1 MGARV
6 IGALAPGGT
15 FAGYRIEALV
25 GRGGMGVVYR
35 ATDPSLERP
44 VALKLI
50 TPELAQD
57 ARFRARFLRESRLAA
72 ALDHP
77 NVVPIYEAGERE
89 GQLYLAMRYVS
100 GTDLKTTL
108 ERDGRLTPQRALP
121 ILEQIA
127 GALDAAHRRGLVH
140 RDVKP
145 ANMLVDEDGH
155 AYLTDFGVTK
165 QVGGASTD
173 AGTVVGTLDY
183 LAPEQIRGDPVDGR
197 ADCYALG
204 CVLYECLAGNPPF
217 RRATEGQ
224 TLWAHMQ
231 EGPPPLSSEPALD
244 PVLGRALAKE
254 PDERYG
260 SCIELI
266 RAARRPAQEAARD
279 LPQGRRRTSL
289 LPRPALEPPG
299 WLARRSVTL
308 AIVLL
313 VGGAALAAGLILIVG
328 ERSSPTDLRVPA
340 NAVARIDSG
349 TNRITGAT
357 PVGSGPTRI
366 DAGAGGVWVANFD
379 DRTLSRLD
387 PASGEEVRTISTEG
401 APTGLAVGAGAIW
414 VAHEFDETLSRV
426 DPGQNEVTAN
436 IALGNGV
443 TDVAAGAGAVWVVNG
458 LDGTVGRIEPGTN
471 NVVETFEIGGNPESL
486 AVGAGAVWV
495 ASGRTIL
502 RLNPASGAVTTIALR
517 SDATQV
523 AVGGAAVWISNGP
536 SDSVTKVDVETGTA
550 SRAIAVGDDPTG
562 IAVGAGGVWVANRL
576 DGTVSRIDPSTSAL
590 VETIEIGS
598 AVEDVTVDRD
608 TVWVTAPS
616 D

>member
-1 MGARV
+1 M

-35 ATDPSLERP
+35 ATDLSLERP

-50 TPELAQD
+50 TPELARD
-57 ARFRARFLRESRLAA
+57 AHFRARFLREPRLAA

-100 GTDLKTTL
+100 GSDLKTTL
-108 ERDGRLTPQRALP
+108 EREGSLTPQRALP

-145 ANMLVDEDGH
+145 ANMLLDEDGH

-183 LAPEQIRGDPVDGR
+183 LAPEQIRGGAVDGR

-204 CVLYECLAGNPPF
+204 CVLYECLAGKPPF
-217 RRATEGQ
+217 RRETEGR

-231 EGPPPLSSEPALD
+231 EEPPPLPTLPALD
-244 PVLGRALAKE
+244 PVLGKALAKE

-260 SCIELI
+260 SCLELI
-266 RAARRPAQEAARD
+266 EAARQPTREASTG
-279 LPQGRRRTSL
+279 LPRKRRAMSL
-289 LPRPALEPPG
+289 LQRSASGQPG
-299 WLARRSVTL
+299 WLVRRSMTL

-313 VGGAALAAGLILIVG
+313 VGGAALAVGLILLVG
-328 ERSSPTDLRVPA
+328 GGSSPTELRIPA
-340 NAVARIDSG
+340 NSVARIDSEA
-349 TNRITGAT
+349 NRVSGAT
-357 PVGSGPTRI
+357 QVGSGPTLI
-366 DAGAGGVWVANFD
+366 DVGAGGVWVANFD

-387 PASGEEVRTISTEG
+387 PESGEEVRTISTGG
-401 APTGLAVGAGAIW
+401 APTGLAVGGGAVW
-414 VAHEFDETLSRV
+414 VAHEFDGTLSRV
-426 DPGQNEVTAN
+426 DPGQNEITAN
-436 IALGNGV
+436 LSLGNGV
-443 TDVAAGAGAVWVVNG
+443 TDVAFGAGAVWVVNG
-458 LDGTVGRIEPGTN
+458 LDGTVSRIEPATN
-471 NVVETFEIGGNPESL
+471 DIVETFEIGGSPEGV

-495 ASGRTIL
+495 ASGQAIVRVD
-502 RLNPASGAVTTIALR
+502 PASGAMTRIALR
-517 SDATQV
+517 SGATQV
-523 AVGGAAVWISNGP
+523 AVGEGAVWVSNRP
-536 SDSVTKVDVETGTA
+536 SDSVTRIELDAGTA
-550 SRAIAVGDDPTG
+550 SRAIEVGDDPMG
-562 IAVGAGGVWVANRL
+562 IATGAGGVWVANRL

-590 VETIEIGS
+590 VETIEIGD
-598 AVEDVTVDRD
+598 AVEDVTVDRA
-608 TVWVTAPS
+608 TVWVTVPS